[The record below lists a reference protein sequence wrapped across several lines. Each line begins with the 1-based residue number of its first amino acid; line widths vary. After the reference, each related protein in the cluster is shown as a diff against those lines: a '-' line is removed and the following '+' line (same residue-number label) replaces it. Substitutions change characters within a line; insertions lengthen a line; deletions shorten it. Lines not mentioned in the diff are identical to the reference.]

1 MKSTVSL
8 IRDESGVA
16 AFRDN
21 QEESWITNCM
31 RNTCQI
37 LLHNGK
43 IEMHGTIIG
52 TSKETDEFFGERLNK
67 LLNDARISLI

>member
-1 MKSTVSL
+1 M
-8 IRDESGVA
+8 RD
-16 AFRDN
+16 
-21 QEESWITNCM
+21 
-31 RNTCQI
+31 TCQI

-43 IEMHGTIIG
+43 IEMRGTIIG